1 MSLPVFFNGA
11 ELAGTSL
18 AGGQAR
24 YVPDFL
30 FAIGMDAAALVAATA
45 ADIFIDPRD
54 HAAMHRGRALPRIK
68 CYVNATGDP
77 DLYALYRFPG
87 FQYAAMLHYR
97 RLSDEPVAFLQP
109 LFDTLRTKLTFGGEK
124 HAFNQVRTGD
134 HRRRPPTPFD
144 RPRLQAIITSYPTGD
159 YNIGWRSDKMTSI
172 APDSII
178 FDVSLGA
185 ERTFLLRNKA
195 TGAEESIRMASG
207 SAIALTTAGN
217 ELFEHAVLREPGA
230 GPRVSVV
237 FRNIATM
244 MSRDEMMKRIAVSMK
259 AKAKAKA
266 KAEAKVKAKAKA
278 KAKATAK
285 ATAKAKVEEK
295 RKRKLLE

>member
-159 YNIGWRSDKMTSI
+159 YNIGWHSKKKTHIHHAPHIHHHTIHHHTSI

-217 ELFEHAVLREPGA
+217 ELYEHAVLREPGA

-259 AKAKAKA
+259 AKAKPPRTRWPVPQRQR
-266 KAEAKVKAKAKA
+266 EG
-278 KAKATAK
+278 
-285 ATAKAKVEEK
+285 
-295 RKRKLLE
+295 R